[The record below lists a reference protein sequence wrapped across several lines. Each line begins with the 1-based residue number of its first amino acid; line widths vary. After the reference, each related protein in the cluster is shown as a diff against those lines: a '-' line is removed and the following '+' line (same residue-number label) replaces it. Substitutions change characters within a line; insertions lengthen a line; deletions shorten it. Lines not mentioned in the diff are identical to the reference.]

1 MQEIKIN
8 LKDNSYSV
16 FIGALKDLEFSSK
29 VCVLSNQKVAGLHL
43 KTLLERIKA
52 PEISIISIPDGEA
65 YKNLKTIQQIL
76 EQMFCARLDRKSTLI
91 ALGGGVISDMGGFAA
106 SIYERGI
113 DFINIPT
120 TLLACVDASVGGKT
134 GVNNNFGKNL
144 IGTFYQPK
152 AVYCD
157 SAFLATLPERE
168 LSAGMAEAI
177 KMAVMFDENF
187 FNFIQ
192 NYDLSGNLSAFYDEI
207 IIKCVG
213 LKASVV
219 AKDEKENGVRAVLNY
234 GHTFAHVIERLS
246 GYGEFLHGEAVAM
259 GMIMANALACKLDLL
274 SVNDAEKIK
283 SCLARFNL
291 PLEYEIKDI
300 NAFYNAFY
308 LDKKS
313 ANNKIKFIL
322 ANGKIGSYILR
333 DDIDKSVV
341 LDVLQGLK

>member
-8 LKDNSYSV
+8 LKYNSYSV
-16 FIGALKDLEFSSK
+16 FIGDLKNLEFGSK
-29 VCVLSNQKVAGLHL
+29 VAILSNQKVAGLHL

-52 PEISIISIPDGEA
+52 PQISIISVPDGEA
-65 YKNLKTIQQIL
+65 YKNLKTIEQIL
-76 EQMFCARLDRKSTLI
+76 EQMFCSHLDRKSTLI

-134 GVNNNFGKNL
+134 GVNNAFGKNL
-144 IGTFYQPK
+144 IGSFYQPR

-157 SAFLATLPERE
+157 SAFLATLPSRE
-168 LSAGMAEAI
+168 LRAGMAEVI
-177 KMAVMFDENF
+177 KMAVMFDKDFFDYLVNF
-187 FNFIQ
+187 
-192 NYDLSGNLSAFYDEI
+192 DLSGDLAGFYDEI
-207 IIKCVG
+207 INKCVR

-219 AKDEKENGVRAVLNY
+219 AQDEKENGVRAVLNY
-234 GHTFAHVIERLS
+234 GHTFAHVIERQS
-246 GYGEFLHGEAVAM
+246 GYGEFLHGEAVGM
-259 GMIMANALACKLDLL
+259 GIIMANELALRLNLL
-274 SVNDAEKIK
+274 SLDDANKIK
-283 SCLARFNL
+283 ACLARFNL
-291 PLEYEIKDI
+291 ALNYKIKDA

-322 ANGKIGSYILR
+322 PNGKIGSYCLR